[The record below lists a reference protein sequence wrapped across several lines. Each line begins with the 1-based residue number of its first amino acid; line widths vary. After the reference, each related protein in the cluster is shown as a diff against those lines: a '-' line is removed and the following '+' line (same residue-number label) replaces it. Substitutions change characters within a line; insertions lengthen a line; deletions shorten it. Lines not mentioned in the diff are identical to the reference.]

1 MPKLGM
7 GPIRRRQLIDATIAS
22 IGEHGLAGTT
32 LSRVSRRA
40 GLSAGIVAHYFED
53 KAGLLEA
60 AMRSLC
66 GELRR
71 QVAEGLA
78 RAATPR
84 ERLLAVVDATL
95 APEQFAPEVVGVW
108 LSFWAELRQQ
118 PELARVQRV
127 YERRLRSNLL
137 HALRQLAPGDVAEQL
152 ATGLSALIDGLWLRS
167 ALGGEAVAPR
177 DALRIGRDYVA
188 NGLASL
194 ADGGAGRS

>member
-1 MPKLGM
+1 M

-40 GLSAGIVAHYFED
+40 GLSSGIVAHYFED

-71 QVAEGLA
+71 QVAEGLS

-84 ERLLAVVDATL
+84 ERLLAVIDATL
-95 APEQFAPEVVGVW
+95 APEQFAHEVVGVW
-108 LSFWAELRQQ
+108 LSFWAQLGQQ

-137 HALRQLAPGDVAEQL
+137 QALRQLAPSDVAEQL

-167 ALGGEAVAPR
+167 ALGGAAVAPR
-177 DALRIGRDYVA
+177 DARRIGRDYIT
-188 NGLASL
+188 NGLERL
-194 ADGGAGRS
+194 AGGRAEPT